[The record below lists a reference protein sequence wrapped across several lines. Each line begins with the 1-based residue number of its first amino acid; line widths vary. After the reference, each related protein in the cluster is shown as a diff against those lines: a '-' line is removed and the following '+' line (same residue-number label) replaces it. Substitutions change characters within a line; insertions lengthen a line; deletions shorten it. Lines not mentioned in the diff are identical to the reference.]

1 MGRAIF
7 NEILANV
14 WLSTTIE
21 SRRVKDRIELIR
33 DLKANVKW
41 LSCEPLISDLGELD
55 LSGIDWVIV
64 GGESGSN
71 ARAMQESWVL
81 NIKRQCK
88 EQKVAFFFK
97 QWGTWGSDGIKR
109 NKKEN
114 GALLGNKLYREYPK
128 FTISNSNKIES
139 SIRGKEILFI

>member
-1 MGRAIF
+1 MREYFLQNPIPQ
-7 NEILANV
+7 NV
-14 WLSTTIE
+14 WLGTTVE
-21 SRRVKDRIELIR
+21 SQRVKHRIDLVR
-33 DLKANVKW
+33 DLEAKVKW
-41 LSCEPLISDLGELD
+41 LSCEPLLSDLGELD

-64 GGESGSN
+64 GGESGVN

-81 NIKRQCK
+81 HIKKQCE

-97 QWGTWGSDGIKR
+97 QWGTWGSDGVRR

-128 FTISNSNKIES
+128 FAKNN
-139 SIRGKEILFI
+139 

>member
-21 SRRVKDRIELIR
+21 SHRVKDRIELIR

-64 GGESGSN
+64 GGESGFN
-71 ARAMQESWVL
+71 ARAMKESWVL
-81 NIKRQCK
+81 HIKKAMPRAKSSLFLQ
-88 EQKVAFFFK
+88 
-97 QWGTWGSDGIKR
+97 TM
-109 NKKEN
+109 
-114 GALLGNKLYREYPK
+114 GNLW
-128 FTISNSNKIES
+128 
-139 SIRGKEILFI
+139 